1 MRAGSGVPYLLEG
14 AACALTAVQV
24 VSGHLCKAKTLESGR
39 SSHMTC
45 AHPSSVAR
53 PVPELPKRQLLRPG
67 PLVRLVLKDHDRAAL
82 GDYRAERET
91 RARLGPPWLRRQRIA
106 CNVGDPPGG
115 RCPGEGNGYPFQYS
129 CLENPMDRGVW
140 RATGHRVAKTI
151 T

>member
-53 PVPELPKRQLLRPG
+53 PAPELSKEAPSKTWPTGSAG
-67 PLVRLVLKDHDRAAL
+67 P
-82 GDYRAERET
+82 E
-91 RARLGPPWLRRQRIA
+91 GP
-106 CNVGDPPGG
+106 
-115 RCPGEGNGYPFQYS
+115 
-129 CLENPMDRGVW
+129 
-140 RATGHRVAKTI
+140 
-151 T
+151 